1 MAEEMEVAA
10 PAPAPEVVDEGEM
23 DITKAL
29 QEVLKK
35 ALIHDGLLR
44 GLRECAKALDR
55 GEAQLCVL
63 ASDCDEPAYTRL
75 VEALCAE
82 RGINLVKVPEKMQLG
97 EWAGLAKVD
106 EQGIVTKSVKA
117 SCVVVK
123 DFGEQS
129 KGLDFLKEYLREQA
143 E

>member
-1 MAEEMEVAA
+1 MAEEGMEVEVETSV
-10 PAPAPEVVDEGEM
+10 PEVLDESVM
-23 DITKAL
+23 DITMAL
-29 QEVLKK
+29 QEVLKV
-35 ALIHDGLLR
+35 ALIHDGLVR

-55 GEAQLCVL
+55 RQAQLCIL

-97 EWAGLAKVD
+97 QWAGLAKID
-106 EQGIVTKSVKA
+106 ETGTATKVVKA

-123 DFGEQS
+123 DFGDTS
-129 KGLDFLKEYLREQA
+129 KGLEFLLNYLKGE
-143 E
+143 

>member
-1 MAEEMEVAA
+1 MDVVKE
-10 PAPAPEVVDEGEM
+10 EVVDAGEM

-97 EWAGLAKVD
+97 EWAGLAKID
-106 EQGIVTKSVKA
+106 ETGNVTKSVKA

-129 KGLDFLKEYLREQA
+129 KGLEFLKEYLKEQA